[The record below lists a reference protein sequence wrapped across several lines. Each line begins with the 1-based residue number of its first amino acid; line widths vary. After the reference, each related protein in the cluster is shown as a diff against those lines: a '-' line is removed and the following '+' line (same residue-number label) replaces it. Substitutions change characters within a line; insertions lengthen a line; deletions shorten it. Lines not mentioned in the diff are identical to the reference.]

1 MKQLSIPQIEA
12 ALGPSLFNRN
22 LVYRESLDSTNRLA
36 RDLASRG
43 APEGTVVLCD
53 EQTAGRGRLGRRW
66 ESPKNTNLLVSLVM
80 RPPLRPAEVFR
91 LTMILALAAVAAA
104 EEVCGVSPGIKWPN
118 DLYVEGKKLGGI
130 LTEFSAAGSRVES
143 VVLGLGLNVN
153 WHPEEGLSPSV
164 SLAKAAG
171 REIAREPLLTSLLLE
186 FESNY
191 ASLGE
196 GALEALQK
204 RWNEKSATLGRTV
217 KVEVPGGMVQG
228 VAQGIDRDGALV
240 LREPGG
246 REQRI
251 LCGDVFLVRPT
262 DKA

>member
-91 LTMILALAAVAAA
+91 LTMIL
-104 EEVCGVSPGIKWPN
+104 
-118 DLYVEGKKLGGI
+118 
-130 LTEFSAAGSRVES
+130 
-143 VVLGLGLNVN
+143 
-153 WHPEEGLSPSV
+153 
-164 SLAKAAG
+164 
-171 REIAREPLLTSLLLE
+171 
-186 FESNY
+186 
-191 ASLGE
+191 
-196 GALEALQK
+196 
-204 RWNEKSATLGRTV
+204 
-217 KVEVPGGMVQG
+217 
-228 VAQGIDRDGALV
+228 
-240 LREPGG
+240 
-246 REQRI
+246 
-251 LCGDVFLVRPT
+251 
-262 DKA
+262 